1 MNCSELEDRLFS
13 LLRAAL
19 WRRPDELSGF
29 GPCERRT
36 PIDLFDDFYQLQN
49 DRPLSPEQRALLCGM
64 IETIWEG
71 QE

>member
-1 MNCSELEDRLFS
+1 MTRKLIATLLAAILALTS
-13 LLRAAL
+13 LAGCAAL
-19 WRRPDELSGF
+19 AL
-29 GPCERRT
+29 GPQAERRT